1 MLFLNLITMKKLI
14 ADSGST
20 KTDWKLLEDGK
31 ITGYFQTK
39 GLNPFFISEE
49 NILNT
54 IKEEILPKIK
64 GNMDEIFFYG
74 AGVTDKTK
82 SDKIEKPLSKLFPK
96 AKIEIQSDLLG
107 ASRALF
113 GKEAGIVCILG
124 TGSNSCLY
132 DGKEIKKTIPSL
144 GFILGDEGSG
154 NALGKK
160 LLSDYFK
167 EVMPE
172 KLRKLFEEDYKV
184 KLKEILEQVYKE
196 SENPAR
202 YLASFAPFLSKNI
215 ADPYCQQI
223 LKKNAIAFFER
234 DILTIPSAREYAI
247 GFVGSVSYYF
257 CDFFIRRA
265 CEFGFNSYRIE
276 KKPIDELA
284 RFHME

>member
-1 MLFLNLITMKKLI
+1 MLFLNLIVMKKLI

-20 KTDWKLLEDGK
+20 KTDWKLLENGK
-31 ITGYFQTK
+31 ITGSFQTK
-39 GLNPFFISEE
+39 GLNPFFISEDD
-49 NILNT
+49 ILNVL
-54 IKEEILPKIK
+54 KEKIFPGIK
-64 GNMDEIFFYG
+64 GNVDEIFFYG
-74 AGVTDKTK
+74 AGVTDKNK
-82 SDKIEKPLSKLFPK
+82 SEKIEKPLSMVFPK
-96 AKIEIQSDLLG
+96 AKIEVQSDILG

-113 GKEAGIVCILG
+113 GNEPGIVCILG
-124 TGSNSCLY
+124 TGSNSCIY
-132 DGKEIKKTIPSL
+132 DGKEIKKAIPSL

-184 KLKEILEQVYKE
+184 KLKEVLEQVYKE
-196 SENPAR
+196 AENPAK

-223 LKKNAIAFFER
+223 LKRNAIAFFER
-234 DILTIPSAREYAI
+234 DVLTIPNAKKYAL

-276 KKPIDELA
+276 NRPIDELA
-284 RFHME
+284 KFHM